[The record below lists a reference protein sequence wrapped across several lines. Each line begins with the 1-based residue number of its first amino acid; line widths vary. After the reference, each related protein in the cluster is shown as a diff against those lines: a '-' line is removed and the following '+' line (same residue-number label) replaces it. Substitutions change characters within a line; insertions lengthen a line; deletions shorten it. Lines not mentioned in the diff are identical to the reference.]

1 MTEPRPKDTRD
12 IVDGF
17 VHRHQLDYSLAQLRL
32 AGLLLL
38 AVALGSLLLAVGIG
52 GFEPPVHRL
61 GGMIGLSPILPLL
74 PLGFALQLLGGG
86 HRRHRREHLWI
97 PALHRSLLPL
107 GLIVLVLLPAITI
120 HDAALLTT
128 EHRQALR
135 DRQERRNSELENLE
149 RVQAARS
156 AEEIARLGRAQG
168 LTIPAGPAEP
178 KAVGL
183 WRYEVSLER
192 QRREEEA
199 MTSRPSSSPMPLEL
213 LQPVRLLT
221 TLLLQGVSGGGLLLL
236 RGQGLRMM
244 RRMGL
249 TPDQFF
255 CTDATGPVRQRR
267 GPTDRSR
274 RDPSKLRLPDGP

>member
-38 AVALGSLLLAVGIG
+38 AVALGSLLLALGIG
-52 GFEPPVHRL
+52 GSEPPVQRL
-61 GGMIGLSPILPLL
+61 AGMIGLAPILPLL
-74 PLGFALQLLGGG
+74 PLGFTLQLLGGG
-86 HRRHRREHLWI
+86 HRRHRREHHWT
-97 PALHRSLLPL
+97 PALHRFLLPL

-120 HDAALLTT
+120 HDAALLIG
-128 EHRQALR
+128 ERRQALR
-135 DRQERRNSELENLE
+135 DRQERRNSEQENLE
-149 RVQAARS
+149 RIQAARS
-156 AEEIARLGRAQG
+156 AEEIARLGRAHG

-192 QRREEEA
+192 QRREDEA
-199 MTSRPSSSPMPLEL
+199 MASRPYGAPWPLEL

-221 TLLLQGVSGGGLLLL
+221 TLLLQVASGGGLLLL
-236 RGQGLRMM
+236 RGRGLRMM

-249 TPDQFF
+249 TPAQFF
-255 CTDATGPVRQRR
+255 RTDATGPVR
-267 GPTDRSR
+267 PRS
-274 RDPSKLRLPDGP
+274 